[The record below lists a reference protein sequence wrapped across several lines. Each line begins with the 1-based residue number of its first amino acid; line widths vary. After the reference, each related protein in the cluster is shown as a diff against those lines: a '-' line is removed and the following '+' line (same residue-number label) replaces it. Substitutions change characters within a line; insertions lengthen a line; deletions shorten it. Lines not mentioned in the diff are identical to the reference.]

1 MDLVWDDLRVFLAIA
16 REGSLSAAARRL
28 SVDQSTVGR
37 RLAALE
43 TTTSARLFDRTP
55 RGYLLTAAGEAVLP
69 KAEEIESAALS
80 VERKLLGQD
89 ARPEGRVRLAT
100 SDGFAVWFVIPRL
113 QALRARQPGIEI
125 EVVTG
130 NPPVNLARR
139 EADLS
144 LRFSKPSQPNVIA
157 RQLGQGAWAV
167 YGSASYVE
175 QRGLPQAARKLDS
188 HDVIDFSDDLSGT
201 VGARWLRDNGE
212 RGRVVMRSDSLLS
225 HAAAVAS
232 GLGISPLPCVC
243 GDVHPQLRR
252 LFPRTIGHHD
262 IWLVVHPD
270 VRTSARV
277 RAVMDHLTELVAEQA
292 PLLSGRTS
300 RAVKR
305 PRPTAR

>member
-1 MDLVWDDLRVFLAIA
+1 MDLVWDDLRVFLTIA

-28 SVDQSTVGR
+28 NVDQSTVGR

-43 TTTSARLFDRTP
+43 ETTNARLFDRTP

-69 KAEEIESAALS
+69 RAEEIEGAALS

-89 ARPEGRVRLAT
+89 ARLEGRVRLAT

-113 QALRARQPGIEI
+113 QALRAQQPGIEI

-144 LRFSKPSQPNVIA
+144 LRFSKPAQPSVIA
-157 RQLGQGAWAV
+157 RRLGVGTWAV

-175 QRGLPQAARKLDS
+175 RHGLPHAARKLEG
-188 HDVIDFSDDLSGT
+188 HDVIAFSDDLSGT

-212 RGRVVMRSDSLLS
+212 RGRAVMRSDSLLS
-225 HAAAVAS
+225 HAAAVAA
-232 GLGISPLPCVC
+232 GLGISPLPCLC
-243 GDVHPQLRR
+243 GDVHPELRR
-252 LFPRTIGHHD
+252 IFPRTIGHHD

-277 RAVMDHLTELVAEQA
+277 RAVMDYLAELVGKEA
-292 PLLSGRTS
+292 PLLSGRTARS
-300 RAVKR
+300 VKR
-305 PRPTAR
+305 TRPAVR